1 MMNMKSIQT
10 IFLST
15 VVVLLVALTSGVTAQ
30 TMKIAVPATG
40 SEKNSLISEETGRA
54 LFFLF
59 FDEKGIFLEAMK
71 NPARDQSGG
80 ISRTVVALLSDKNVT
95 MIIAV
100 SFGDKMKQALTDH
113 HINFVNKTGAADD
126 AVKTIIQKTIK
137 GE

>member
-1 MMNMKSIQT
+1 MKMKSMQT

-15 VVVLLVALTSGVTAQ
+15 VVVLLVTLASGVTAQ

-54 LFFLF
+54 PFFLF
-59 FDEKGIFLEAMK
+59 FDEKGNFLEAMK
-71 NPARDQSGG
+71 NPAKDQSGG

-95 MIIAV
+95 MIIAGSIGV
-100 SFGDKMKQALTDH
+100 KMKQALTDH
-113 HINFVNKTGAADD
+113 HINFVNKTGTADD